1 MERRI
6 EEAIQA
12 ADYGALTAIIESSM
26 SSTQGEQRALAATFI
41 KAIVSSSSSFFPKA
55 FSSPNILLLMKRAL
69 SNLPSTVEN
78 AADNTLREMLF
89 DYHVGEEEYR
99 EAAAILIQK
108 RMEDMDE
115 GSVYYTPSH
124 VKCDVFVRIAEC
136 YLEGDDI
143 VEAEGAVNKAGSALE
158 LVTDTE
164 THIALILRYKA
175 TYARVLDSN
184 RKFLQAANRYYDLSK
199 AGAHTDIIAEDD
211 LLIMLGRAC
220 TCAILSPS
228 GPQRQRLLD
237 SVRLTMTF
245 FQVIFR
251 RNLILQLLDCVFNR
265 EDLS

>member
-1 MERRI
+1 M

-12 ADYGALTAIIESSM
+12 ADYTALSLIFQGESGVS
-26 SSTQGEQRALAATFI
+26 SSTQGEQRSLAASFI
-41 KAIVSSSSSFFPKA
+41 KAAVSSSTFLPAA
-55 FSSPNILLLMKRAL
+55 FSSPVALSLLKRAL

-78 AADNTLREMLF
+78 AVDNTLRELLF
-89 DYHVGEEEYR
+89 DFHVGEEDYR
-99 EAAAILIQK
+99 EAAAILANK
-108 RMEDMDE
+108 RMEDMDDS
-115 GSVYYTPSH
+115 SVYYTPSH
-124 VKCDVFVRIAEC
+124 QKCDVFVRIAEC

-158 LVTDTE
+158 QITDTD

-175 TYARVLDSN
+175 TYARVLDAN

-228 GPQRQRLLD
+228 GPQRQRLFD
-237 SVRLTMTF
+237 SVRLNCFT
-245 FQVIFR
+245 
-251 RNLILQLLDCVFNR
+251 
-265 EDLS
+265 